1 MCELAC
7 VCRGH
12 RTALGVASP
21 PTTWGVGMQLRSLS
35 LGR

>member
-1 MCELAC
+1 MRGLAS

-21 PTTWGVGMQLRSLS
+21 PTTWVMGIQLRSLS